1 MEWIQS
7 YFDLIIFLLA
17 LRNLSPNT
25 LERLSKILF
34 PNAGYLFIRV
44 RRSVL
49 KNPINLVGLLQ
60 TAEADLGSSS
70 SKANSPK
77 KSPDV
82 RLAKIF
88 PDFGSLISYETL
100 KNIGDIK
107 QITKYLRLT
116 TYSLDPQFNKN

>member
-1 MEWIQS
+1 MNFLEWVQD
-7 YFDLIIFLLA
+7 YFDLIIFLLV

-44 RRSVL
+44 KRSVL

-88 PDFGSLISYETL
+88 PDFGSLIS
-100 KNIGDIK
+100 IHH
-107 QITKYLRLT
+107 LRLR
-116 TYSLDPQFNKN
+116 